1 MKEINQDL
9 LQQKQ
14 LDKIL
19 RNKREKKT
27 LDKFVSVYIYQ
38 NSIISNAYIFQVFC
52 EVMRMERYQPQ

>member
-52 EVMRMERYQPQ
+52 EVMRMEIYQPQ